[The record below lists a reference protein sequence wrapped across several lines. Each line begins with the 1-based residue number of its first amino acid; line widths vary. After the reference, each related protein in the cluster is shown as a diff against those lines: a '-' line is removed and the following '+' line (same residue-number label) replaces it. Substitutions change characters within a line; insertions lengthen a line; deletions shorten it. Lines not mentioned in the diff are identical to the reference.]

1 MSNSDNPIS
10 RFLNY
15 SLSRRKALKVS
26 IAALLGS
33 SAISQA
39 FGAAPVSTKVVRVG
53 STSFS
58 LSISSSSV
66 GKAYVEYGY
75 SKNKYVS
82 KTPVVSLAKGMTT
95 INIDGLK
102 SDASVYYRVRYLLGT
117 KTIFSALTASSIATT
132 KASSDYVF
140 AVQADPHMDE
150 NSSADVYNQTLE
162 QVVKSSPAFFMDL
175 GDIFM
180 TDKLPNKSEANIRAR
195 YELMKGF
202 YDKLQGIP
210 LYITLGN
217 HDGELGYSNFNTK
230 KYRKEYF
237 PQQTGDLAYY
247 SFTGPDSLHISLD
260 IFTYTMENPKDDG
273 WQWTLGKTQYDW
285 LKTTLETSKASHKF
299 VYVHHLLYGN
309 AQSRGGVEIA
319 KYNEWGG
326 LNRDGTP
333 GFEAKRPG
341 WGKPVH
347 QLLVDNGVDIVFKG
361 HDHLYVKQ
369 ELDGIIYQTLPQ
381 PSHPGDKVNSAIEYG
396 YVSGKVIGGSGFLKV
411 TTNSS
416 GIKVDFIKHD
426 GTLLDSYVKSV

>member
-1 MSNSDNPIS
+1 MTTSGNFFE
-10 RFLNY
+10 RFF
-15 SLSRRKALKVS
+15 SQRFSRRKAIIAS
-26 IAALLGS
+26 ISALATYP
-33 SAISQA
+33 AINKA
-39 FGAAPVSTKVVRVG
+39 FGATAVSTKVLRIG
-53 STSFS
+53 STSFT
-58 LSISSSSV
+58 LSVSSTSV
-66 GKAYVEYGY
+66 GKAYIEYGY
-75 SKNKYVS
+75 AKNKFLS
-82 KTPVVSLAKGMTT
+82 KTSVVSLAKGMTT
-95 INIDGLK
+95 ISVEGLK
-102 SDASVYYRVRYLLGT
+102 SETSIYYRLRYALGT
-117 KTIFSALTASSIATT
+117 KTTFSALTQASLTT
-132 KASSDYVF
+132 SKVSSDYIF

-150 NSSADVYNQTLE
+150 NSSAEVYTQTLE
-162 QVVKSSPAFFMDL
+162 QVVKARPVFLMDL

-180 TDKLPNKSEANIRAR
+180 TDKLPDKSEANIRAR

-202 YDKLQGIP
+202 YDKLKGIP
-210 LYITLGN
+210 FYITLGN
-217 HDGELGYSNFNTK
+217 HDGELGYSKFNTK
-230 KYRKEYF
+230 SYRKEYF
-237 PQQTGDLAYY
+237 PQQTGELAYY

-260 IFTYTMENPKDDG
+260 IFTYTMESPKDDG

-285 LKTTLETSKASHKF
+285 LKKTLETSKASHKF

-333 GFEAKRPG
+333 GFDAKRPG

-396 YVSGKVIGGSGFLKV
+396 YVSEKVVGGSGFLKV

-426 GTLLDSYVKSV
+426 GSLLDSYVKSV

>member
-1 MSNSDNPIS
+1 MTTSGNFFE
-10 RFLNY
+10 RFF
-15 SLSRRKALKVS
+15 SQRFSRRKA
-26 IAALLGS
+26 IIG
-33 SAISQA
+33 AISALATYPAINKA
-39 FGAAPVSTKVVRVG
+39 FGATAVSTKVLRIG
-53 STSFS
+53 STSFT
-58 LSISSSSV
+58 LSVSSTSV
-66 GKAYVEYGY
+66 GKAYIEYGY
-75 SKNKYVS
+75 AKNKFLS
-82 KTPVVSLAKGMTT
+82 KTSVVSLAKGMTT
-95 INIDGLK
+95 ISVEGLK
-102 SDASVYYRVRYLLGT
+102 SETSIYYRLRYALGT
-117 KTIFSALTASSIATT
+117 KTTFSALTQASLTT
-132 KASSDYVF
+132 SKVSSDYIF

-150 NSSADVYNQTLE
+150 NSSADVYTQTLE
-162 QVVKSSPAFFMDL
+162 QVVKASPVFLMDL

-180 TDKLPNKSEANIRAR
+180 TDKLPDKSEANIRAR

-202 YDKLQGIP
+202 YDKLKGIP
-210 LYITLGN
+210 FYITLGN
-217 HDGELGYSNFNTK
+217 HDGELGYSKFNTK
-230 KYRKEYF
+230 SYRKEYF
-237 PQQTGDLAYY
+237 PQQTGELAYY

-260 IFTYTMENPKDDG
+260 IFTYTMESPKDDG

-285 LKTTLETSKASHKF
+285 LKKTLETSKASHKF

-333 GFEAKRPG
+333 GFETKRPG

-396 YVSGKVIGGSGFLKV
+396 YVSGKVVGGSGFLKV

-426 GTLLDSYVKSV
+426 GSLLDSYVKSV

>member
-1 MSNSDNPIS
+1 MTTSGNFFE
-10 RFLNY
+10 RFF
-15 SLSRRKALKVS
+15 SQRFSRRKAIIAS
-26 IAALLGS
+26 ISALATYP
-33 SAISQA
+33 AINKA
-39 FGAAPVSTKVVRVG
+39 FGATAVSTKVLRIG
-53 STSFS
+53 STSFT
-58 LSISSSSV
+58 LSVSSTSV
-66 GKAYVEYGY
+66 GKAYIEYGY
-75 SKNKYVS
+75 AKNKFLS
-82 KTPVVSLAKGMTT
+82 KTSVVSLAKGMTT
-95 INIDGLK
+95 ISVEGLK
-102 SDASVYYRVRYLLGT
+102 SETSIYYRLRYALGT
-117 KTIFSALTASSIATT
+117 KTTYSALTQASLTT
-132 KASSDYVF
+132 SKVSSDYIF

-150 NSSADVYNQTLE
+150 NSSAEVYTQTLE
-162 QVVKSSPAFFMDL
+162 QVVKASPIFLMDL

-180 TDKLPNKSEANIRAR
+180 TDKLPDKSEANIRAR

-202 YDKLQGIP
+202 YDKLKGIP
-210 LYITLGN
+210 FYITLGN
-217 HDGELGYSNFNTK
+217 HDGELGYSKFNTK
-230 KYRKEYF
+230 SYRKEYF
-237 PQQTGDLAYY
+237 PQQTGELAYY

-260 IFTYTMENPKDDG
+260 IFTYTMESPKDDG

-285 LKTTLETSKASHKF
+285 LKKTLETSKAGHKF

-333 GFEAKRPG
+333 GFDAKRPG

-396 YVSGKVIGGSGFLKV
+396 YVSEKVVGGSGFLKV

-426 GTLLDSYVKSV
+426 GSLLDSYVKSV

>member
-1 MSNSDNPIS
+1 MTTSGNFFE
-10 RFLNY
+10 RFF
-15 SLSRRKALKVS
+15 SQRFSRRKAIIAS
-26 IAALLGS
+26 ISALATYP
-33 SAISQA
+33 AINKA
-39 FGAAPVSTKVVRVG
+39 FGATAVSTKVLRIG
-53 STSFS
+53 STSFT
-58 LSISSSSV
+58 LSVSSTSV
-66 GKAYVEYGY
+66 GKAYIEYGY
-75 SKNKYVS
+75 AKNKFLS
-82 KTPVVSLAKGMTT
+82 MTSVVSLAKGMTT
-95 INIDGLK
+95 ISVEGLK
-102 SDASVYYRVRYLLGT
+102 SETSIYYRLRYALGT
-117 KTIFSALTASSIATT
+117 KTTFSALTQASLTT
-132 KASSDYVF
+132 SKVSSDYIF

-150 NSSADVYNQTLE
+150 NSSAEVYTQTLE
-162 QVVKSSPAFFMDL
+162 QVVKASPIFLMDL

-180 TDKLPNKSEANIRAR
+180 TDKLPDKSEANIRAR

-202 YDKLQGIP
+202 YDKLKGIP
-210 LYITLGN
+210 FYITLGN
-217 HDGELGYSNFNTK
+217 HDGELGYSKFNTK
-230 KYRKEYF
+230 SYRKEYF
-237 PQQTGDLAYY
+237 PQQTGELAYY

-260 IFTYTMENPKDDG
+260 IFTYTMESPKDDG

-285 LKTTLETSKASHKF
+285 LKKTLETSKASHKF

-333 GFEAKRPG
+333 GFDAKRPG

-396 YVSGKVIGGSGFLKV
+396 YVSGKVVGGSGFLKV

-426 GTLLDSYVKSV
+426 GSLLDSYLKSV

>member
-1 MSNSDNPIS
+1 MTTSGNFFE
-10 RFLNY
+10 RFF
-15 SLSRRKALKVS
+15 SQRFSRRKAIIAS
-26 IAALLGS
+26 ISALATYP
-33 SAISQA
+33 AINKA
-39 FGAAPVSTKVVRVG
+39 FGATAVSTKVLRIG
-53 STSFS
+53 STSFT
-58 LSISSSSV
+58 LSVSSTSV
-66 GKAYVEYGY
+66 GKAYIEYGY
-75 SKNKYVS
+75 AKNKFLS
-82 KTPVVSLAKGMTT
+82 KTSVVSLAKGMTT
-95 INIDGLK
+95 ISVEGLK
-102 SDASVYYRVRYLLGT
+102 SETSIYYRLRYALGT
-117 KTIFSALTASSIATT
+117 KTTFSALTQASLTT
-132 KASSDYVF
+132 SKVSSDYIF

-150 NSSADVYNQTLE
+150 NSSAEVYTQTLE
-162 QVVKSSPAFFMDL
+162 QVVKASPVFLMDL

-180 TDKLPNKSEANIRAR
+180 TDKLPDKSEANIRAR

-202 YDKLQGIP
+202 YDKLKGIP
-210 LYITLGN
+210 FYITLGN
-217 HDGELGYSNFNTK
+217 HDGELGYSKFNTK
-230 KYRKEYF
+230 SYRKEYF
-237 PQQTGDLAYY
+237 PQQTGELAYY

-260 IFTYTMENPKDDG
+260 IFTYTMESPKDDG

-285 LKTTLETSKASHKF
+285 LKKTLETSKASHKF

-333 GFEAKRPG
+333 GFDAKRPG

-369 ELDGIIYQTLPQ
+369 ELDGIVYQTLPQ

-396 YVSGKVIGGSGFLKV
+396 YVSEKVVGGSGFLKV

-426 GTLLDSYVKSV
+426 GTVLDFYVK

>member
-1 MSNSDNPIS
+1 MANIN
-10 RFLNY
+10 RRLFL
-15 SLSRRKALKVS
+15 KG
-26 IAALLGS
+26 ITLLGLS
-33 SAISQA
+33 SSISVHKTFA
-39 FGAAPVSTKVVRVG
+39 SALVSAKVIKVG
-53 STSFS
+53 SNSFS
-58 LSISSSSV
+58 LTISSSSV

-82 KTPVVSLAKGMTT
+82 KTPVVSLVKGMTT

-102 SDASVYYRVRYLLGT
+102 SEAAVYYRVRYLLGT

-162 QVVKSSPAFFMDL
+162 QVVKASPAFFMDL

-180 TDKLPNKSEANIRAR
+180 TDKLPDKSEANIRAR

-237 PQQTGDLAYY
+237 PQQTGELAYY

-260 IFTYTMENPKDDG
+260 IFTYTTENPKDDG

-285 LKTTLETSKASHKF
+285 LKRTLETSKASHKF

-326 LNRDGTP
+326 LNRDETP
-333 GFEAKRPG
+333 GFDTKRPG

-347 QLLVDNGVDIVFKG
+347 QLLLDNGVDIVFKG

-381 PSHPGDKVNSAIEYG
+381 PSHPGDKVNSSIEYG
-396 YVSGKVIGGSGFLKV
+396 YKSGKVVGGSGFLKV
-411 TTNSS
+411 TTSTK

-426 GTLLDSYVKSV
+426 GAILDSYIKE